1 MASKEIYIEE
11 LPDGRY
17 AVRRRNS
24 QRAGAVCDT
33 QRDAIKRAKELVP
46 SVHPDVERIAKPPA
60 APNPTGAAP
69 ADENPRNSILLAAG
83 VAER

>member
-11 LPDGRY
+11 VPDGRY

-24 QRAGAVCDT
+24 QRASAVCDT

-46 SVHPDVERIAKPPA
+46 GVHPDVERIRKAPGGTKPHWRSASGRKPKK
-60 APNPTGAAP
+60 
-69 ADENPRNSILLAAG
+69 
-83 VAER
+83 

>member
-11 LPDGRY
+11 LPNGRY

-24 QRAGAVCDT
+24 ERTSAVCDT

-46 SVHPDVERIAKPPA
+46 GVHPDVERV
-60 APNPTGAAP
+60 
-69 ADENPRNSILLAAG
+69 R
-83 VAER
+83 